1 MAARLPFRSARLW
14 IDESFLTRIATPSR
28 FCRLAAM
35 TLIGAPNAPRNS
47 AGASPSNPISR
58 LPTLSA
64 SATGDP
70 AVNCFHSRV

>member
-1 MAARLPFRSARLW
+1 MAARLPFRSSRLW
-14 IDESFLTRIATPSR
+14 IDESLLTRMATPPR
-28 FCRLAAM
+28 LCRPTAI

-47 AGASPSNPISR
+47 AGASPSSPTSR